1 MSNTPTPGP
10 IAPDGDDDAHADADA
25 APGRLCA
32 VVVTYDG
39 TADRRTVYPP
49 EATETERLTHW
60 LTADADAFVPL
71 ESSR

>member
-10 IAPDGDDDAHADADA
+10 AAADRDADADA
-25 APGRLCA
+25 GRLCA

-39 TADRRTVYPP
+39 AADRRTLYPP

>member
-1 MSNTPTPGP
+1 MSNTSTPGP
-10 IAPDGDDDAHADADA
+10 VTPDRDADA
-25 APGRLCA
+25 NAGRLCA

-39 TADRRTVYPP
+39 AADRRTLYPP

-71 ESSR
+71 DSSR

>member
-1 MSNTPTPGP
+1 MPNTSTPGP
-10 IAPDGDDDAHADADA
+10 AAPDGDHDAN
-25 APGRLCA
+25 PGRLCA

-39 TADRRTVYPP
+39 AADRRTLYPP